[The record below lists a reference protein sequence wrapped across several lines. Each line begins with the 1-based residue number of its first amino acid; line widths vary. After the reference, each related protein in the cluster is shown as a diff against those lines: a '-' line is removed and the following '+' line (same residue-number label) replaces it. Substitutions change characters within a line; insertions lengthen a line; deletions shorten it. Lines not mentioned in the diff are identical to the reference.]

1 MKIKKYGNTE
11 KIIYDLALP
20 LAKELNLFIWD
31 VCFEKEGA
39 EWYLRVFIDKED
51 GVTIDDCENLSRPL
65 NDKIDEI
72 DPIKQRYF
80 FEVGSA
86 GLGRSLIKEHH
97 FELSIG
103 ELVDITFIRPNRD
116 YGKNVTG
123 ELESF
128 NKEKITINID
138 GTKITLQLADISS
151 VKIHEDF
158 F

>member
-1 MKIKKYGNTE
+1 MKKRFLNSIRNSIKKQYPN
-11 KIIYDLALP
+11 Y
-20 LAKELNLFIWD
+20 
-31 VCFEKEGA
+31 
-39 EWYLRVFIDKED
+39 
-51 GVTIDDCENLSRPL
+51 S

-103 ELVDITFIRPNRD
+103 ELVDITFIRPNKD

-123 ELESF
+123 KLESF
-128 NKEKITINID
+128 DKESITIDID
-138 GTKITLQLADISS
+138 GSKITLQLAEISS